1 MAKQKTRTFLGIK
14 INPQYMRKKGSGW
27 VILDLVML
35 LLLAINIVLFIF
47 HWIYG
52 YYRVETLME
61 TQLPEVHQVLFPIY
75 QEFPFIDLIFL
86 TIFISEFILRWIV
99 AIVQKT
105 YHQWF
110 FYPFIHWYD
119 LLGCIPFGSFR
130 FLRILRFFALTYKL
144 QRLEVL
150 DFRDTYMYDR
160 YKKYR
165 AILMEEIADR
175 VVVHVLNGIRYELK
189 EGLPI
194 TDRILNEVILPHK
207 SELIHWLSQRLQMVT
222 QRSYRLYQKDLQDY
236 VYLRIEEAVAQN
248 KEIKQLGQI
257 PVLGTKVSQTLESA
271 IQDIVFQVLNGIL
284 QDIAG
289 GGTGRMM
296 DELSEIT
303 LNTLIE
309 KDLQAQDEGIHKI
322 MSSMVL
328 SSLDMIKS
336 HVELQEWK
344 LREKLRQEDGELAA
358 AVLFDERVMPQMPLE
373 READAK
379 EKKA

>member
-1 MAKQKTRTFLGIK
+1 M
-14 INPQYMRKKGSGW
+14 
-27 VILDLVML
+27 LDL
-35 LLLAINIVLFIF
+35 
-47 HWIYG
+47 
-52 YYRVETLME
+52 
-61 TQLPEVHQVLFPIY
+61 
-75 QEFPFIDLIFL
+75 LI
-86 TIFISEFILRWIV
+86 
-99 AIVQKT
+99 
-105 YHQWF
+105 
-110 FYPFIHWYD
+110 
-119 LLGCIPFGSFR
+119 
-130 FLRILRFFALTYKL
+130 
-144 QRLEVL
+144 
-150 DFRDTYMYDR
+150 
-160 YKKYR
+160 
-165 AILMEEIADR
+165 
-175 VVVHVLNGIRYELK
+175 
-189 EGLPI
+189 
-194 TDRILNEVILPHK
+194 
-207 SELIHWLSQRLQMVT
+207 
-222 QRSYRLYQKDLQDY
+222 
-236 VYLRIEEAVAQN
+236 
-248 KEIKQLGQI
+248 
-257 PVLGTKVSQTLESA
+257 LGTKVSQTLESA